1 MGSIGSG
8 QFMALQTFKKDGQGV
23 ITPVWVCEIE
33 GKLYV
38 WTDGSSW
45 KVKRIRARGDV
56 NIASSDVSGNPKS
69 EWQSANAQVLE
80 DETWITRVQKG
91 MAKKYGFQFLHGV
104 KVRALFWR
112 LFHLF
117 SRLHWA
123 LPRMKIILTLSEHV

>member
-38 WTDGSSW
+38 WTDGGSW

-69 EWQSANAQVLE
+69 EWQSASAQVLE
-80 DETWITRVQKG
+80 DEEWIARVQKG
-91 MAKKYGFQFLHGV
+91 MAKKYGLQ
-104 KVRALFWR
+104 
-112 LFHLF
+112 FHLIGLSQIF
-117 SRLHWA
+117 SRRKSTRVVLEIVPSA
-123 LPRMKIILTLSEHV
+123 